1 MSLETMTLKEITI
14 WYLTS
19 WMVSNL
25 LQQTFMLALLRIP
38 KKIKKKKKKP
48 QCKKN
53 FKELNVYIKC
63 LIIFES

>member
-19 WMVSNL
+19 CMVSNL

-38 KKIKKKKKKP
+38 KKRKKEKKKP

>member
-19 WMVSNL
+19 WMISNV

-38 KKIKKKKKKP
+38 KKRNKKKTLSVRRILKD
-48 QCKKN
+48 
-53 FKELNVYIKC
+53 
-63 LIIFES
+63 

>member
-19 WMVSNL
+19 CMVSNL

-38 KKIKKKKKKP
+38 KKRKKEKKKP

-63 LIIFES
+63 LIIFGS